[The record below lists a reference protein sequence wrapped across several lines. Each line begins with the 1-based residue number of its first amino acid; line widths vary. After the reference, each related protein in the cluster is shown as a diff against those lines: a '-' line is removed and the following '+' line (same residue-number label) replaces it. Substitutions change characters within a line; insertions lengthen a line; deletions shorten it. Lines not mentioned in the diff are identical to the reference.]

1 MNLMED
7 DASTKEAIDVKKGKK
22 KKEFRCE
29 PAMSG
34 KKGGGANVIKERN
47 RSEKLLVFDVTTQS
61 IRSHKFHLIT
71 KLPCNS

>member
-7 DASTKEAIDVKKGKK
+7 DVLAKEAIDVKKEKK
-22 KKEFRCE
+22 NSRCE
-29 PAMSG
+29 PTTCG
-34 KKGGGANVIKERN
+34 KKGGGANVIKERK

-61 IRSHKFHLIT
+61 IETHKFHLIT

>member
-7 DASTKEAIDVKKGKK
+7 DASAKEAMDVKKGKT
-22 KKEFRCE
+22 
-29 PAMSG
+29 SI
-34 KKGGGANVIKERN
+34 IKERN